1 MIRLKISEGWIGKV
15 VFSLLLTLSVVM
27 TSFNYQTIAQSKK
40 SSPTQITNPEKTIYN
55 DPIRFQTK
63 DKVYWKEARK
73 GSFFMGRRKWTAEQK
88 MEIVLAGMAP
98 GANISAVCRE
108 YGIVQTQ
115 YYKWREAFIQGGLS
129 ALKTGISNREQ
140 ELEKE
145 LEKAKAL
152 IGEKEIQIEI
162 LRKKTNW
169 GRR

>member
-1 MIRLKISEGWIGKV
+1 
-15 VFSLLLTLSVVM
+15 
-27 TSFNYQTIAQSKK
+27 
-40 SSPTQITNPEKTIYN
+40 
-55 DPIRFQTK
+55 
-63 DKVYWKEARK
+63 
-73 GSFFMGRRKWTAEQK
+73 MGRRKWTAEEK

-108 YGIVQTQ
+108 YGILQPQ

-129 ALKTGISNREQ
+129 ALFSGVSNREQ

-145 LEKAKAL
+145 LKEAKAL
-152 IGEKEIQIEI
+152 IGEQTMQIEI

>member
-1 MIRLKISEGWIGKV
+1 MGK
-15 VFSLLLTLSVVM
+15 
-27 TSFNYQTIAQSKK
+27 
-40 SSPTQITNPEKTIYN
+40 
-55 DPIRFQTK
+55 
-63 DKVYWKEARK
+63 
-73 GSFFMGRRKWTAEQK
+73 RKWTVEQK

-140 ELEKE
+140 ELERE
-145 LEKAKAL
+145 LEKAL

-169 GRR
+169 GRK